1 MSMLDQLSNRIKEP
15 RMEWITREDGMLV
28 CTLCTG
34 KDHREYKERDA
45 LRKHCR
51 ASHPDKEG
59 LGTNPRVHTEEFLR
73 DAFEVAGLPAAGQE
87 GVDMVLRILQGTV
100 KRDKDSLNNDSYEED
115 LTNSTIATG
124 NLRRIALD
132 FFGSEE
138 FGVLLTP
145 LWNNKVILER
155 IDRDNNKLASFTPI
169 PGVCVQ
175 DGFQCR
181 GCGYV
186 CGTLSTFQKHC
197 CKSNPA
203 ARGTSPKQV
212 KVQSIVMPYYG
223 LHGYWVVQMAPLGP
237 YSPDP
242 SLQLT
247 EMQKASLQLLL
258 ADAFTSVPALKLSEE
273 LPPWIL
279 GCDFH
284 HVDPRH
290 RSGQKINEC
299 ITWKDVVGEQNQDI
313 GLGFNRKE
321 LGKTMVAYHK
331 ALQSRIM
338 RMPFMVRQE
347 IMKPRFD
354 QEQQVNEKQK
364 FRQLRDATLSRYAQ
378 TWTCVLWLT
387 ILVWKRI
394 IETPFVQISSSL
406 GASLEQFARMLKQKV
421 GNSGPEEPTGIPL
434 FDLVGDQGLDVA
446 QLLSGDTNHEDEVD
460 SEESSSESGDEDQE
474 SPVGPTHLLPVGS
487 AAETGEE
494 LFAALLAVTESLF
507 QAETVISTIPEKV
520 FNNPLFTWWVIDSR
534 DVLGAWRP
542 ANSVSRTGAALL
554 RWAYVTGLHRFWQ
567 DCKVTGSV
575 EPERLMQIGHFTSR
589 FNRHTMSGR
598 IGVTLAWI
606 KKVASQ
612 TIATNRMQFDSQ
624 ACAYLLAKD
633 TYFNMTTIGHAYS
646 TLIRD
651 LSLLMKKIA
660 YPLQPDQ
667 ETWLTLSWLIEN
679 APDVTCETASDY
691 EWAQH
696 TTLSSTHLQPALGG
710 ILASWVRN
718 IGPVTDHH
726 DLWQQHGQLL
736 EWNKK
741 IAAAVLLGCG
751 APPRLTDLVAQNA
764 VNSSAVPRSVY
775 HKNDRL
781 VLVSY
786 RCKTEQIKEER
797 TVVPRFVPRSLERLL
812 IFHLFI
818 VRRLLFST
826 FKWVQKKTFP
836 EECRRSLFLGK
847 NGTLECSDLSTTLT
861 ETFQSILGVRV
872 TYAEYRRFASNF
884 SQIDSRLMPA
894 QVSTL
899 LRKGDMGNLG
909 EGHSSHTAEAI
920 YNRTG
925 SSIPQL
931 LDVVAAERLRICEH
945 WFQRCGIADQEHEQ
959 LVPAV
964 TSPEAVL
971 RSGDRS
977 NVSETVRDT
986 AKVSETETVL
996 GTLTV
1001 SEVLET
1007 VNVHATFREDFLAS
1021 GEDAARANTVL
1032 QATELLRT
1040 FTGNRYAHF
1049 RSDSIREAICKSEKH
1064 TLLVSPTGSGK
1075 TVVPA
1080 ILAALNT
1087 AVLHVLISPLRAV
1100 AAEIRKRLEE
1110 LRIPCY
1116 LWSEVKAHKYKLNAI
1131 AGHPGLLLCQVE
1143 QLDNPGLLSTELVQ
1157 IWENGRLGTV
1167 ILDECNIL
1175 LTQRHFRE
1183 AMTNVK
1189 EFVHKSKYASRPLG
1203 SCRFLYMTATMP
1215 VVLQS
1220 AFEQQVGLGRGELS
1234 VCRSPTDRPE
1244 LAYFVKSWPLA
1255 EVCEYVR
1262 ATCQRTIIYIAN
1274 EEQQAQI
1281 KSLLLGG
1288 PSAKEAVPTNM
1299 HPCCHHGSKMSEL
1312 DRNVDLCRW
1321 LGWEGLDQGRDPIA
1335 AMADMSRVMIATSGL
1350 GAALNV
1356 DDVGLV
1362 VIVSCSGMME
1372 LSQMG
1377 GRAARNGSVGIEILI
1392 RNEGFMHVRTEEEL
1406 SPDRAALLEYMQ
1418 TSSCLRR
1425 AKITFLDGNP
1435 NAPECRNSC
1444 AKLCGNCGGQSNLYL
1459 KLGQQ
1464 QETPPGQQY
1473 SGTLFSS
1480 TSSTTTSTQ
1489 SDVSRVPET
1498 PRIIRTQTPNY
1509 WDSPTPLYGPPGA
1522 TQPLGTYHERPFL
1535 IKPIPNRGTYLQGYW
1550 QNLHSDSFSGHHF
1563 GKQRSS
1569 SSSYTLKNQKDYE
1582 ESPSSSSYTMKNQ
1595 MDYEENPSGLS
1606 LKRPKVW
1613 IPVLTLV
1620 ALHSSVKSDWS
1631 WSHPEDGSVQWLPAD
1646 VGSTQSKW
1654 RTFTTEH
1661 KPNDF
1666 QQNPHPK
1673 VFRPSA
1679 NPLPA
1684 VSTASVIPHLKR
1696 DFTALYHSIFNR
1708 KCGCRLLQVPQ
1719 QHGVTIVAGSAENR
1733 DIVGLTVLQ
1742 RRR

>member
-1 MSMLDQLSNRIKEP
+1 
-15 RMEWITREDGMLV
+15 MLV
-28 CTLCTG
+28 
-34 KDHREYKERDA
+34 
-45 LRKHCR
+45 
-51 ASHPDKEG
+51 
-59 LGTNPRVHTEEFLR
+59 
-73 DAFEVAGLPAAGQE
+73 
-87 GVDMVLRILQGTV
+87 
-100 KRDKDSLNNDSYEED
+100 
-115 LTNSTIATG
+115 
-124 NLRRIALD
+124 
-132 FFGSEE
+132 
-138 FGVLLTP
+138 
-145 LWNNKVILER
+145 
-155 IDRDNNKLASFTPI
+155 
-169 PGVCVQ
+169 
-175 DGFQCR
+175 
-181 GCGYV
+181 
-186 CGTLSTFQKHC
+186 
-197 CKSNPA
+197 
-203 ARGTSPKQV
+203 
-212 KVQSIVMPYYG
+212 
-223 LHGYWVVQMAPLGP
+223 
-237 YSPDP
+237 
-242 SLQLT
+242 
-247 EMQKASLQLLL
+247 
-258 ADAFTSVPALKLSEE
+258 
-273 LPPWIL
+273 
-279 GCDFH
+279 
-284 HVDPRH
+284 
-290 RSGQKINEC
+290 
-299 ITWKDVVGEQNQDI
+299 
-313 GLGFNRKE
+313 FN
-321 LGKTMVAYHK
+321 
-331 ALQSRIM
+331 
-338 RMPFMVRQE
+338 
-347 IMKPRFD
+347 
-354 QEQQVNEKQK
+354 
-364 FRQLRDATLSRYAQ
+364 
-378 TWTCVLWLT
+378 
-387 ILVWKRI
+387 
-394 IETPFVQISSSL
+394 
-406 GASLEQFARMLKQKV
+406 
-421 GNSGPEEPTGIPL
+421 
-434 FDLVGDQGLDVA
+434 
-446 QLLSGDTNHEDEVD
+446 
-460 SEESSSESGDEDQE
+460 
-474 SPVGPTHLLPVGS
+474 
-487 AAETGEE
+487 
-494 LFAALLAVTESLF
+494 
-507 QAETVISTIPEKV
+507 
-520 FNNPLFTWWVIDSR
+520 
-534 DVLGAWRP
+534 
-542 ANSVSRTGAALL
+542 
-554 RWAYVTGLHRFWQ
+554 
-567 DCKVTGSV
+567 
-575 EPERLMQIGHFTSR
+575 
-589 FNRHTMSGR
+589 
-598 IGVTLAWI
+598 
-606 KKVASQ
+606 
-612 TIATNRMQFDSQ
+612 
-624 ACAYLLAKD
+624 
-633 TYFNMTTIGHAYS
+633 
-646 TLIRD
+646 
-651 LSLLMKKIA
+651 
-660 YPLQPDQ
+660 
-667 ETWLTLSWLIEN
+667 
-679 APDVTCETASDY
+679 
-691 EWAQH
+691 
-696 TTLSSTHLQPALGG
+696 
-710 ILASWVRN
+710 
-718 IGPVTDHH
+718 
-726 DLWQQHGQLL
+726 
-736 EWNKK
+736 
-741 IAAAVLLGCG
+741 
-751 APPRLTDLVAQNA
+751 
-764 VNSSAVPRSVY
+764 
-775 HKNDRL
+775 
-781 VLVSY
+781 
-786 RCKTEQIKEER
+786 
-797 TVVPRFVPRSLERLL
+797 
-812 IFHLFI
+812 
-818 VRRLLFST
+818 RLLFST

-899 LRKGDMGNLG
+899 LRKGDMVNLG

-971 RSGDRS
+971 RSGDSKRYGKGI
-977 NVSETVRDT
+977 RDGDC
-986 AKVSETETVL
+986 V
-996 GTLTV
+996 GDLTV

-1116 LWSEVKAHKYKLNAI
+1116 LWSEVKAHKNKLNAI

-1167 ILDECNIL
+1167 ILDECHIL

-1183 AMTNVK
+1183 AMTNVR

-1392 RNEGFMHVRTEEEL
+1392 RNEGFMH
-1406 SPDRAALLEYMQ
+1406 
-1418 TSSCLRR
+1418 
-1425 AKITFLDGNP
+1425 
-1435 NAPECRNSC
+1435 
-1444 AKLCGNCGGQSNLYL
+1444 
-1459 KLGQQ
+1459 Q

-1535 IKPIPNRGTYLQGYW
+1535 IKPIPNRG
-1550 QNLHSDSFSGHHF
+1550 HISPDSFSGHHF

-1613 IPVLTLV
+1613 IPVLTY
-1620 ALHSSVKSDWS
+1620 WS

-1666 QQNPHPK
+1666 QLQSSHTL
-1673 VFRPSA
+1673 RETSQLYTIA
-1679 NPLPA
+1679 SSTI
-1684 VSTASVIPHLKR
+1684 VSPVVAR
-1696 DFTALYHSIFNR
+1696 MR
-1708 KCGCRLLQVPQ
+1708 CRLLQVPQ

>member
-1 MSMLDQLSNRIKEP
+1 
-15 RMEWITREDGMLV
+15 
-28 CTLCTG
+28 
-34 KDHREYKERDA
+34 
-45 LRKHCR
+45 
-51 ASHPDKEG
+51 
-59 LGTNPRVHTEEFLR
+59 
-73 DAFEVAGLPAAGQE
+73 
-87 GVDMVLRILQGTV
+87 
-100 KRDKDSLNNDSYEED
+100 
-115 LTNSTIATG
+115 
-124 NLRRIALD
+124 
-132 FFGSEE
+132 
-138 FGVLLTP
+138 
-145 LWNNKVILER
+145 
-155 IDRDNNKLASFTPI
+155 
-169 PGVCVQ
+169 
-175 DGFQCR
+175 
-181 GCGYV
+181 
-186 CGTLSTFQKHC
+186 
-197 CKSNPA
+197 
-203 ARGTSPKQV
+203 
-212 KVQSIVMPYYG
+212 
-223 LHGYWVVQMAPLGP
+223 
-237 YSPDP
+237 
-242 SLQLT
+242 
-247 EMQKASLQLLL
+247 
-258 ADAFTSVPALKLSEE
+258 
-273 LPPWIL
+273 
-279 GCDFH
+279 
-284 HVDPRH
+284 
-290 RSGQKINEC
+290 
-299 ITWKDVVGEQNQDI
+299 
-313 GLGFNRKE
+313 
-321 LGKTMVAYHK
+321 MVAYHK

-434 FDLVGDQGLDVA
+434 FDPVGDQGLDVA

-494 LFAALLAVTESLF
+494 LLQLCWLLQSISSKQNLSYQPSPKRCAGGL
-507 QAETVISTIPEKV
+507 ETCQQRVQ
-520 FNNPLFTWWVIDSR
+520 
-534 DVLGAWRP
+534 
-542 ANSVSRTGAALL
+542 TGAALL

-567 DCKVTGSV
+567 DCKAHNVR
-575 EPERLMQIGHFTSR
+575 EDR
-589 FNRHTMSGR
+589 
-598 IGVTLAWI
+598 VTLAWI

-899 LRKGDMGNLG
+899 LRKGDMANLG

-1116 LWSEVKAHKYKLNAI
+1116 LWSEVKAHKNKLNAI

-1167 ILDECNIL
+1167 ILDECHIL

-1183 AMTNVK
+1183 AMTNVR

-1535 IKPIPNRGTYLQGYW
+1535 IKPIPNRG
-1550 QNLHSDSFSGHHF
+1550 HISPDSFSGHHF

-1606 LKRPKVW
+1606 LKRPK
-1613 IPVLTLV
+1613 LLQ
-1620 ALHSSVKSDWS
+1620 HSSVKSDWS

-1666 QQNPHPK
+1666 Q
-1673 VFRPSA
+1673 
-1679 NPLPA
+1679 
-1684 VSTASVIPHLKR
+1684 VSPVVAR
-1696 DFTALYHSIFNR
+1696 MR
-1708 KCGCRLLQVPQ
+1708 CRLLQVPQ

>member
-1 MSMLDQLSNRIKEP
+1 
-15 RMEWITREDGMLV
+15 
-28 CTLCTG
+28 
-34 KDHREYKERDA
+34 
-45 LRKHCR
+45 
-51 ASHPDKEG
+51 
-59 LGTNPRVHTEEFLR
+59 
-73 DAFEVAGLPAAGQE
+73 
-87 GVDMVLRILQGTV
+87 
-100 KRDKDSLNNDSYEED
+100 
-115 LTNSTIATG
+115 
-124 NLRRIALD
+124 
-132 FFGSEE
+132 
-138 FGVLLTP
+138 
-145 LWNNKVILER
+145 
-155 IDRDNNKLASFTPI
+155 
-169 PGVCVQ
+169 
-175 DGFQCR
+175 
-181 GCGYV
+181 
-186 CGTLSTFQKHC
+186 
-197 CKSNPA
+197 
-203 ARGTSPKQV
+203 
-212 KVQSIVMPYYG
+212 
-223 LHGYWVVQMAPLGP
+223 
-237 YSPDP
+237 
-242 SLQLT
+242 
-247 EMQKASLQLLL
+247 
-258 ADAFTSVPALKLSEE
+258 
-273 LPPWIL
+273 
-279 GCDFH
+279 
-284 HVDPRH
+284 
-290 RSGQKINEC
+290 
-299 ITWKDVVGEQNQDI
+299 
-313 GLGFNRKE
+313 
-321 LGKTMVAYHK
+321 
-331 ALQSRIM
+331 
-338 RMPFMVRQE
+338 
-347 IMKPRFD
+347 
-354 QEQQVNEKQK
+354 
-364 FRQLRDATLSRYAQ
+364 
-378 TWTCVLWLT
+378 
-387 ILVWKRI
+387 
-394 IETPFVQISSSL
+394 
-406 GASLEQFARMLKQKV
+406 
-421 GNSGPEEPTGIPL
+421 
-434 FDLVGDQGLDVA
+434 
-446 QLLSGDTNHEDEVD
+446 
-460 SEESSSESGDEDQE
+460 
-474 SPVGPTHLLPVGS
+474 
-487 AAETGEE
+487 
-494 LFAALLAVTESLF
+494 
-507 QAETVISTIPEKV
+507 V

-534 DVLGAWRP
+534 DVRGPGDLPTACPEPELHYSDG
-542 ANSVSRTGAALL
+542 RTQCQG
-554 RWAYVTGLHRFWQ
+554 
-567 DCKVTGSV
+567 GSV
-575 EPERLMQIGHFTSR
+575 
-589 FNRHTMSGR
+589 
-598 IGVTLAWI
+598 GVTLAWI

-624 ACAYLLAKD
+624 AW
-633 TYFNMTTIGHAYS
+633 HAYS

-691 EWAQH
+691 DMDA
-696 TTLSSTHLQPALGG
+696 AG
-710 ILASWVRN
+710 N
-718 IGPVTDHH
+718 
-726 DLWQQHGQLL
+726 GQ
-736 EWNKK
+736 K
-741 IAAAVLLGCG
+741 IAQRFFLDVEP
-751 APPRLTDLVAQNA
+751 PPRLTDLVAQNA
-764 VNSSAVPRSVY
+764 SQFFCSSLA
-775 HKNDRL
+775 
-781 VLVSY
+781 
-786 RCKTEQIKEER
+786 
-797 TVVPRFVPRSLERLL
+797 
-812 IFHLFI
+812 LFI
-818 VRRLLFST
+818 NKMIVWCWVRLPVQDRTDKGGRQWFRLCSKGPGEAAHLPPLYSAEVA
-826 FKWVQKKTFP
+826 VQYIQV
-836 EECRRSLFLGK
+836 
-847 NGTLECSDLSTTLT
+847 

-899 LRKGDMGNLG
+899 LRKGDMANLG

-931 LDVVAAERLRICEH
+931 LDVVAAERLRIY
-945 WFQRCGIADQEHEQ
+945 QEHEQ

-1007 VNVHATFREDFLAS
+1007 VNVHATFREDFLA
-1021 GEDAARANTVL
+1021 N
-1032 QATELLRT
+1032 
-1040 FTGNRYAHF
+1040 
-1049 RSDSIREAICKSEKH
+1049 SIREAICKSEKH

-1087 AVLHVLISPLRAV
+1087 AVSAS
-1100 AAEIRKRLEE
+1100 EIRKRLEE

-1116 LWSEVKAHKYKLNAI
+1116 LWSEVKAHKNKLNAI

-1167 ILDECNIL
+1167 ILDECHIL

-1183 AMTNVK
+1183 AMTNVR

-1255 EVCEYVR
+1255 EVCD
-1262 ATCQRTIIYIAN
+1262 APSYILPT

-1535 IKPIPNRGTYLQGYW
+1535 IKPIPNRG
-1550 QNLHSDSFSGHHF
+1550 HISPDSFSGHHF

-1613 IPVLTLV
+1613 IPVLTY
-1620 ALHSSVKSDWS
+1620 WS

-1666 QQNPHPK
+1666 QLQSSHTL
-1673 VFRPSA
+1673 RETSQLYTIA
-1679 NPLPA
+1679 S
-1684 VSTASVIPHLKR
+1684 STVVGVL
-1696 DFTALYHSIFNR
+1696 
-1708 KCGCRLLQVPQ
+1708 LLQVPQ

>member
-51 ASHPDKEG
+51 ASHPAKEG

-100 KRDKDSLNNDSYEED
+100 KRDKNSLNNDSYEED
-115 LTNSTIATG
+115 LANSAIATG

-132 FFGSEE
+132 FFIAEE
-138 FGVLLTP
+138 FGVLVCISCGILVDGSSCGAHVQKYHSQVDRSTRLIASRALLNLNVVNQLTL

-290 RSGQKINEC
+290 RSGQKINKR

-394 IETPFVQISSSL
+394 IETPFVQISSLL

-434 FDLVGDQGLDVA
+434 FDPVGDQGLDVA
-446 QLLSGDTNHEDEVD
+446 QLLSGNTNHEDEVD

-487 AAETGEE
+487 AAETEEE

-542 ANSVSRTGAALL
+542 ANSVSRTAAALL

-589 FNRHTMSGR
+589 FNRHAMSGR

-696 TTLSSTHLQPALGG
+696 TTLSTLGG

-899 LRKGDMGNLG
+899 LRKGDMANLG

-945 WFQRCGIADQEHEQ
+945 WFQRCGIADQEREQ

-986 AKVSETETVL
+986 ATVSETETVL
-996 GTLTV
+996 G
-1001 SEVLET
+1001 
-1007 VNVHATFREDFLAS
+1007 
-1021 GEDAARANTVL
+1021 
-1032 QATELLRT
+1032 
-1040 FTGNRYAHF
+1040 
-1049 RSDSIREAICKSEKH
+1049 
-1064 TLLVSPTGSGK
+1064 LV
-1075 TVVPA
+1075 
-1080 ILAALNT
+1080 
-1087 AVLHVLISPLRAV
+1087 R
-1100 AAEIRKRLEE
+1100 
-1110 LRIPCY
+1110 
-1116 LWSEVKAHKYKLNAI
+1116 
-1131 AGHPGLLLCQVE
+1131 
-1143 QLDNPGLLSTELVQ
+1143 
-1157 IWENGRLGTV
+1157 
-1167 ILDECNIL
+1167 
-1175 LTQRHFRE
+1175 
-1183 AMTNVK
+1183 
-1189 EFVHKSKYASRPLG
+1189 
-1203 SCRFLYMTATMP
+1203 
-1215 VVLQS
+1215 
-1220 AFEQQVGLGRGELS
+1220 
-1234 VCRSPTDRPE
+1234 
-1244 LAYFVKSWPLA
+1244 
-1255 EVCEYVR
+1255 
-1262 ATCQRTIIYIAN
+1262 
-1274 EEQQAQI
+1274 
-1281 KSLLLGG
+1281 
-1288 PSAKEAVPTNM
+1288 
-1299 HPCCHHGSKMSEL
+1299 
-1312 DRNVDLCRW
+1312 
-1321 LGWEGLDQGRDPIA
+1321 
-1335 AMADMSRVMIATSGL
+1335 
-1350 GAALNV
+1350 
-1356 DDVGLV
+1356 
-1362 VIVSCSGMME
+1362 
-1372 LSQMG
+1372 
-1377 GRAARNGSVGIEILI
+1377 
-1392 RNEGFMHVRTEEEL
+1392 
-1406 SPDRAALLEYMQ
+1406 
-1418 TSSCLRR
+1418 
-1425 AKITFLDGNP
+1425 
-1435 NAPECRNSC
+1435 
-1444 AKLCGNCGGQSNLYL
+1444 
-1459 KLGQQ
+1459 
-1464 QETPPGQQY
+1464 
-1473 SGTLFSS
+1473 
-1480 TSSTTTSTQ
+1480 
-1489 SDVSRVPET
+1489 
-1498 PRIIRTQTPNY
+1498 
-1509 WDSPTPLYGPPGA
+1509 
-1522 TQPLGTYHERPFL
+1522 
-1535 IKPIPNRGTYLQGYW
+1535 
-1550 QNLHSDSFSGHHF
+1550 
-1563 GKQRSS
+1563 
-1569 SSSYTLKNQKDYE
+1569 
-1582 ESPSSSSYTMKNQ
+1582 
-1595 MDYEENPSGLS
+1595 
-1606 LKRPKVW
+1606 
-1613 IPVLTLV
+1613 
-1620 ALHSSVKSDWS
+1620 
-1631 WSHPEDGSVQWLPAD
+1631 
-1646 VGSTQSKW
+1646 
-1654 RTFTTEH
+1654 
-1661 KPNDF
+1661 
-1666 QQNPHPK
+1666 
-1673 VFRPSA
+1673 
-1679 NPLPA
+1679 
-1684 VSTASVIPHLKR
+1684 
-1696 DFTALYHSIFNR
+1696 
-1708 KCGCRLLQVPQ
+1708 
-1719 QHGVTIVAGSAENR
+1719 
-1733 DIVGLTVLQ
+1733 
-1742 RRR
+1742 

>member
-1 MSMLDQLSNRIKEP
+1 MDCNEFVQPGITETTPKSAPGELLTTSGPISIMSMLDQLSNRIKEP

-51 ASHPDKEG
+51 ASHPAKEG

-100 KRDKDSLNNDSYEED
+100 KRDKNSLNNDSYEED
-115 LTNSTIATG
+115 LANVRVAPLHNENPVNNPLIQSAIATG

-132 FFGSEE
+132 FFIAEE
-138 FGVLLTP
+138 FGVLVCISCGILVDASSCGAHVQKYHSQVDRSTRLIASRALLNLNVVNQLTP
-145 LWNNKVILER
+145 LWNNKESVYRMVFSAE
-155 IDRDNNKLASFTPI
+155 AAAM
-169 PGVCVQ
+169 CVAPYLP
-175 DGFQCR
+175 FKSI
-181 GCGYV
+181 V
-186 CGTLSTFQKHC
+186 AM
-197 CKSNPA
+197 SNPA

-247 EMQKASLQLLL
+247 EMQKASLQ
-258 ADAFTSVPALKLSEE
+258 E

-290 RSGQKINEC
+290 RSGQKINER

-434 FDLVGDQGLDVA
+434 FDPVGDQGLDVA

-487 AAETGEE
+487 AAETEEE

-899 LRKGDMGNLG
+899 LRKGDMANLG

-977 NVSETVRDT
+977 NVSETV
-986 AKVSETETVL
+986 
-996 GTLTV
+996 
-1001 SEVLET
+1001 LET

-1021 GEDAARANTVL
+1021 REDAARANTVL

-1116 LWSEVKAHKYKLNAI
+1116 LWSEVKAHKNKLNAI

-1167 ILDECNIL
+1167 ILD
-1175 LTQRHFRE
+1175 
-1183 AMTNVK
+1183 
-1189 EFVHKSKYASRPLG
+1189 
-1203 SCRFLYMTATMP
+1203 
-1215 VVLQS
+1215 
-1220 AFEQQVGLGRGELS
+1220 
-1234 VCRSPTDRPE
+1234 
-1244 LAYFVKSWPLA
+1244 
-1255 EVCEYVR
+1255 
-1262 ATCQRTIIYIAN
+1262 
-1274 EEQQAQI
+1274 
-1281 KSLLLGG
+1281 
-1288 PSAKEAVPTNM
+1288 
-1299 HPCCHHGSKMSEL
+1299 
-1312 DRNVDLCRW
+1312 
-1321 LGWEGLDQGRDPIA
+1321 
-1335 AMADMSRVMIATSGL
+1335 
-1350 GAALNV
+1350 
-1356 DDVGLV
+1356 
-1362 VIVSCSGMME
+1362 
-1372 LSQMG
+1372 
-1377 GRAARNGSVGIEILI
+1377 
-1392 RNEGFMHVRTEEEL
+1392 
-1406 SPDRAALLEYMQ
+1406 
-1418 TSSCLRR
+1418 
-1425 AKITFLDGNP
+1425 
-1435 NAPECRNSC
+1435 
-1444 AKLCGNCGGQSNLYL
+1444 
-1459 KLGQQ
+1459 
-1464 QETPPGQQY
+1464 
-1473 SGTLFSS
+1473 
-1480 TSSTTTSTQ
+1480 
-1489 SDVSRVPET
+1489 
-1498 PRIIRTQTPNY
+1498 
-1509 WDSPTPLYGPPGA
+1509 
-1522 TQPLGTYHERPFL
+1522 
-1535 IKPIPNRGTYLQGYW
+1535 
-1550 QNLHSDSFSGHHF
+1550 
-1563 GKQRSS
+1563 
-1569 SSSYTLKNQKDYE
+1569 
-1582 ESPSSSSYTMKNQ
+1582 
-1595 MDYEENPSGLS
+1595 
-1606 LKRPKVW
+1606 
-1613 IPVLTLV
+1613 
-1620 ALHSSVKSDWS
+1620 
-1631 WSHPEDGSVQWLPAD
+1631 
-1646 VGSTQSKW
+1646 
-1654 RTFTTEH
+1654 
-1661 KPNDF
+1661 
-1666 QQNPHPK
+1666 
-1673 VFRPSA
+1673 
-1679 NPLPA
+1679 
-1684 VSTASVIPHLKR
+1684 
-1696 DFTALYHSIFNR
+1696 
-1708 KCGCRLLQVPQ
+1708 
-1719 QHGVTIVAGSAENR
+1719 
-1733 DIVGLTVLQ
+1733 
-1742 RRR
+1742 

>member
-1 MSMLDQLSNRIKEP
+1 
-15 RMEWITREDGMLV
+15 
-28 CTLCTG
+28 
-34 KDHREYKERDA
+34 
-45 LRKHCR
+45 
-51 ASHPDKEG
+51 
-59 LGTNPRVHTEEFLR
+59 
-73 DAFEVAGLPAAGQE
+73 
-87 GVDMVLRILQGTV
+87 
-100 KRDKDSLNNDSYEED
+100 
-115 LTNSTIATG
+115 
-124 NLRRIALD
+124 
-132 FFGSEE
+132 
-138 FGVLLTP
+138 
-145 LWNNKVILER
+145 
-155 IDRDNNKLASFTPI
+155 
-169 PGVCVQ
+169 
-175 DGFQCR
+175 
-181 GCGYV
+181 
-186 CGTLSTFQKHC
+186 
-197 CKSNPA
+197 
-203 ARGTSPKQV
+203 
-212 KVQSIVMPYYG
+212 
-223 LHGYWVVQMAPLGP
+223 
-237 YSPDP
+237 
-242 SLQLT
+242 
-247 EMQKASLQLLL
+247 
-258 ADAFTSVPALKLSEE
+258 
-273 LPPWIL
+273 
-279 GCDFH
+279 
-284 HVDPRH
+284 
-290 RSGQKINEC
+290 
-299 ITWKDVVGEQNQDI
+299 
-313 GLGFNRKE
+313 
-321 LGKTMVAYHK
+321 
-331 ALQSRIM
+331 
-338 RMPFMVRQE
+338 
-347 IMKPRFD
+347 
-354 QEQQVNEKQK
+354 
-364 FRQLRDATLSRYAQ
+364 
-378 TWTCVLWLT
+378 
-387 ILVWKRI
+387 
-394 IETPFVQISSSL
+394 
-406 GASLEQFARMLKQKV
+406 
-421 GNSGPEEPTGIPL
+421 
-434 FDLVGDQGLDVA
+434 
-446 QLLSGDTNHEDEVD
+446 
-460 SEESSSESGDEDQE
+460 
-474 SPVGPTHLLPVGS
+474 
-487 AAETGEE
+487 
-494 LFAALLAVTESLF
+494 
-507 QAETVISTIPEKV
+507 
-520 FNNPLFTWWVIDSR
+520 
-534 DVLGAWRP
+534 
-542 ANSVSRTGAALL
+542 
-554 RWAYVTGLHRFWQ
+554 
-567 DCKVTGSV
+567 
-575 EPERLMQIGHFTSR
+575 
-589 FNRHTMSGR
+589 MSGR

-624 ACAYLLAKD
+624 AD
-633 TYFNMTTIGHAYS
+633 TYFNMTTLGHAYS

-741 IAAAVLLGCG
+741 IAAAVICLDVEP
-751 APPRLTDLVAQNA
+751 PPRLTDLVPQNA

-899 LRKGDMGNLG
+899 LRKGDMANLG

-931 LDVVAAERLRICEH
+931 LDVVAAERLRI
-945 WFQRCGIADQEHEQ
+945 
-959 LVPAV
+959 L
-964 TSPEAVL
+964 
-971 RSGDRS
+971 
-977 NVSETVRDT
+977 RDT

-1116 LWSEVKAHKYKLNAI
+1116 LWSEVKAHKNKLNAI

-1167 ILDECNIL
+1167 ILDECHIL

-1183 AMTNVK
+1183 AMTNVR
-1189 EFVHKSKYASRPLG
+1189 EFVHKSKYASRPTRKL
-1203 SCRFLYMTATMP
+1203 SLF
-1215 VVLQS
+1215 S

-1392 RNEGFMHVRTEEEL
+1392 RNEGFMHFMLAQSKDHILGRKPQCTRVLQFLCEAVRKLWRTVQPL
-1406 SPDRAALLEYMQ
+1406 PKIGAA
-1418 TSSCLRR
+1418 TGDS
-1425 AKITFLDGNP
+1425 T
-1435 NAPECRNSC
+1435 C

-1535 IKPIPNRGTYLQGYW
+1535 IKPIPNRG
-1550 QNLHSDSFSGHHF
+1550 HISPDSFSGHHF

-1613 IPVLTLV
+1613 IPVLTY
-1620 ALHSSVKSDWS
+1620 WS

-1708 KCGCRLLQVPQ
+1708 KCGADCCKFLSN
-1719 QHGVTIVAGSAENR
+1719 TA
-1733 DIVGLTVLQ
+1733 
-1742 RRR
+1742 